1 MAKTHTRYVC
11 QECGRVA
18 ATYMG
23 KCPQCGSFN
32 SMVEE
37 VIHDEPVAK
46 STAVR
51 GLTGRSSPRSIGDVS
66 SDAEDRIHLPIG
78 EFARVLG
85 GGIVPGSIVLV
96 GGDPGI
102 GKCVTGDTRILDPLT
117 GDFFSIREWAQGQRR
132 VLALDE
138 ESLRL
143 QSVPISAFFNRGRR
157 PIVQIQ
163 TELGRTLK
171 CTPDH
176 PLLAPDGWAPADSFK
191 PGDRIAA
198 PRALPHFGTQPL
210 PEAKVKLIAYILSDG
225 SAQSSIGVTNSL
237 PEVAHDMEE
246 IASAFGMRVVSYAKR
261 SNQAIQYRFVSM
273 KGQRSIARSDI
284 ALALRAVQ
292 KQRQIRWAEWARSAQ
307 ISYALLNVWR
317 RGEAA
322 PRADDLQR
330 LAQAV
335 DLSIE
340 ELAPEARSQ
349 AEKSTPIARYLAEIG
364 LRYTRAANKT
374 IPACIFRLPRNE
386 LALFLKTLFTCDG
399 SVYINQYGQ
408 PGVSYSTISQ
418 RLAEDVQHLLL
429 RFGISAKLRT
439 KHMQVNEK
447 PYFAYEVTFLGVPQ
461 VQHFIRE
468 IGILGRENISR
479 RIREMKVPVLPST
492 QRDTIPT
499 GVNFWKLLQSVDPYS
514 SLKKINHLAGT
525 SFHPE
530 RPNGPLSRYT
540 VAKLAN
546 TYPLP
551 RLEALAFGDV
561 LWDTIKSV
569 TPAGEAEV
577 FDLSVPG
584 KHNFVAND
592 LIIHNSTLT
601 LQMAIEMAATQR
613 VLYVSGEE
621 SERQIK
627 MRAIRLSQS
636 VGAQRDGQG
645 PNAKR
650 DAAVP
655 LPKNLLL
662 VTETNLEIILN
673 HISEVK
679 PDLLIVDSIQ
689 TVYLSNMDS
698 SAGSV
703 SQVRECSSQLRELA
717 KTSGISVFVIGHVT
731 KEGTIAGPRVLEH
744 IVDTVLY
751 LEGDRFQAYR
761 LLRSV
766 KNRFGATSEVGV
778 FEMRE
783 GGLAEVTNPSEAF
796 LAERMINAAGS
807 AIAVTMEG
815 TRPILVEIQGL
826 TSPTQFG
833 NARRTAN
840 GVDFN
845 RLLLIAAVLTRRV
858 GLKLGEQD
866 VFVNVVGGLQIDE
879 PAADLAIAAAIASSW
894 RDIPVKAEAVLIA
907 EIGLAG
913 ELRMP
918 GQMQARLREAQK
930 LGFKT
935 AIVPKALRKGEPYP
949 TGIEII
955 EVRSIQQALD
965 AALNVQRELPQGRKV
980 A

>member
-1 MAKTHTRYVC
+1 MAKAHTRYVC

-23 KCPQCGSFN
+23 KCPQCGSYN
-32 SMVEE
+32 TMLEE
-37 VIHDEPVAK
+37 VVHDEPVAK

-51 GLTGRSSPRSIGDVS
+51 GLTGRSSPRSIGDIS
-66 SDAEDRIHLPIG
+66 PEAEDRISLPIG

-102 GKCVTGDTRILDPLT
+102 GK
-117 GDFFSIREWAQGQRR
+117 
-132 VLALDE
+132 
-138 ESLRL
+138 
-143 QSVPISAFFNRGRR
+143 
-157 PIVQIQ
+157 
-163 TELGRTLK
+163 
-171 CTPDH
+171 
-176 PLLAPDGWAPADSFK
+176 
-191 PGDRIAA
+191 
-198 PRALPHFGTQPL
+198 
-210 PEAKVKLIAYILSDG
+210 
-225 SAQSSIGVTNSL
+225 
-237 PEVAHDMEE
+237 
-246 IASAFGMRVVSYAKR
+246 
-261 SNQAIQYRFVSM
+261 
-273 KGQRSIARSDI
+273 
-284 ALALRAVQ
+284 
-292 KQRQIRWAEWARSAQ
+292 
-307 ISYALLNVWR
+307 
-317 RGEAA
+317 
-322 PRADDLQR
+322 
-330 LAQAV
+330 
-335 DLSIE
+335 
-340 ELAPEARSQ
+340 
-349 AEKSTPIARYLAEIG
+349 
-364 LRYTRAANKT
+364 
-374 IPACIFRLPRNE
+374 
-386 LALFLKTLFTCDG
+386 
-399 SVYINQYGQ
+399 
-408 PGVSYSTISQ
+408 
-418 RLAEDVQHLLL
+418 
-429 RFGISAKLRT
+429 
-439 KHMQVNEK
+439 
-447 PYFAYEVTFLGVPQ
+447 
-461 VQHFIRE
+461 
-468 IGILGRENISR
+468 
-479 RIREMKVPVLPST
+479 
-492 QRDTIPT
+492 
-499 GVNFWKLLQSVDPYS
+499 
-514 SLKKINHLAGT
+514 
-525 SFHPE
+525 
-530 RPNGPLSRYT
+530 
-540 VAKLAN
+540 
-546 TYPLP
+546 
-551 RLEALAFGDV
+551 
-561 LWDTIKSV
+561 
-569 TPAGEAEV
+569 
-577 FDLSVPG
+577 
-584 KHNFVAND
+584 
-592 LIIHNSTLT
+592 STLM
-601 LQMAIEMAATQR
+601 LQMAMEMGSKQR

-627 MRAIRLSQS
+627 MRALRLN
-636 VGAQRDGQG
+636 GKKD
-645 PNAKR
+645 
-650 DAAVP
+650 

-662 VTETNLEIILN
+662 VTETNLETILN

-689 TVYLSNMDS
+689 TVYLTNMDS

-778 FEMRE
+778 FEMSE
-783 GGLAEVTNPSEAF
+783 GGLTEVTNPSEAF

-879 PAADLAIAAAIASSW
+879 PAADLAIATAIASSW
-894 RDIPVKAEAVLIA
+894 RDIPVKADAVLIA

-935 AIVPKALRKGEPYP
+935 AIVPKALRKAEPYP
-949 TGIEII
+949 QGIEII

-965 AALNVQRELPQGRKV
+965 AALNIQLPQGRKV

>member
-18 ATYMG
+18 ASYMG

-37 VIHDEPVAK
+37 VIHDEPVSK

-51 GLTGRSSPRSIGDVS
+51 GLTGRSAPRSIGDIS
-66 SDAEDRIHLPIG
+66 SDAEDRINLPIG

-102 GKCVTGDTRILDPLT
+102 GK
-117 GDFFSIREWAQGQRR
+117 
-132 VLALDE
+132 
-138 ESLRL
+138 
-143 QSVPISAFFNRGRR
+143 
-157 PIVQIQ
+157 
-163 TELGRTLK
+163 
-171 CTPDH
+171 
-176 PLLAPDGWAPADSFK
+176 
-191 PGDRIAA
+191 
-198 PRALPHFGTQPL
+198 
-210 PEAKVKLIAYILSDG
+210 
-225 SAQSSIGVTNSL
+225 
-237 PEVAHDMEE
+237 
-246 IASAFGMRVVSYAKR
+246 
-261 SNQAIQYRFVSM
+261 
-273 KGQRSIARSDI
+273 
-284 ALALRAVQ
+284 
-292 KQRQIRWAEWARSAQ
+292 
-307 ISYALLNVWR
+307 
-317 RGEAA
+317 
-322 PRADDLQR
+322 
-330 LAQAV
+330 
-335 DLSIE
+335 
-340 ELAPEARSQ
+340 
-349 AEKSTPIARYLAEIG
+349 
-364 LRYTRAANKT
+364 
-374 IPACIFRLPRNE
+374 
-386 LALFLKTLFTCDG
+386 
-399 SVYINQYGQ
+399 
-408 PGVSYSTISQ
+408 
-418 RLAEDVQHLLL
+418 
-429 RFGISAKLRT
+429 
-439 KHMQVNEK
+439 
-447 PYFAYEVTFLGVPQ
+447 
-461 VQHFIRE
+461 
-468 IGILGRENISR
+468 
-479 RIREMKVPVLPST
+479 
-492 QRDTIPT
+492 
-499 GVNFWKLLQSVDPYS
+499 
-514 SLKKINHLAGT
+514 
-525 SFHPE
+525 
-530 RPNGPLSRYT
+530 
-540 VAKLAN
+540 
-546 TYPLP
+546 
-551 RLEALAFGDV
+551 
-561 LWDTIKSV
+561 
-569 TPAGEAEV
+569 
-577 FDLSVPG
+577 
-584 KHNFVAND
+584 
-592 LIIHNSTLT
+592 STLM
-601 LQMAIEMAATQR
+601 LQMAMEMAAKKR

-627 MRAIRLSQS
+627 MRAVRLAHS
-636 VGAQRDGQG
+636 VGAQPDNQQS
-645 PNAKR
+645 NTKKEL
-650 DAAVP
+650 AVS
-655 LPKNLLL
+655 LPANLLL

-783 GGLAEVTNPSEAF
+783 GGLTEVTNPSEAF

-845 RLLLIAAVLTRRV
+845 RLLLIAAVLSRRV
-858 GLKLGEQD
+858 GLKLSEQD

-894 RDIPVKAEAVLIA
+894 RDISVKADAVLIA

-918 GQMQARLREAQK
+918 GQMPARLREAQK
-930 LGFKT
+930 LGFRM

-949 TGIEII
+949 KGIEII

-965 AALNVQRELPQGRKV
+965 AAFALSRELPPGRKV
-980 A
+980 V